1 MEILKRLWKNAS
13 SKRLASVENNVYNN
27 TEFPSLIFPWS
38 RRMSWEPRKR
48 VDQARPV
55 LWVRYSIPAEYEP
68 PVLCLLPVEVP
79 READRKP
86 DNIDGI
92 VGLLW

>member
-1 MEILKRLWKNAS
+1 
-13 SKRLASVENNVYNN
+13 
-27 TEFPSLIFPWS
+27 
-38 RRMSWEPRKR
+38 MSWEPRKR

-55 LWVRYSIPAEYEP
+55 LWVRYPVAAEYEP
-68 PVLCLLPVEVP
+68 PVLGLLPVEVP

-92 VGLLW
+92 VGLL